1 MVAGAGPDTAA
12 ACLPAFLASPSPPAR
27 VSCRQVNPIDF
38 ENSEGNLGIANAT
51 MGHLAAK
58 LPISRWQRDLTGGPG
73 QGGSRLRLLRQ
84 LPL

>member
-1 MVAGAGPDTAA
+1 M
-12 ACLPAFLASPSPPAR
+12 LASPSPPAR